1 MMLAETRFV
10 PVRVWFGAGPEQDGD
25 GQPEHRD
32 AETESRARRLRVLIV
47 EDEFFIALDINA
59 SLTALGHL
67 GVGIA
72 ASAAQAIDMAGRERP
87 DVILMDVRLAGKRDG
102 IAAASEILSRFGIR
116 SIFVT
121 ANTDPHTRERA
132 VAVNPAGFLEK
143 PLTPQ
148 RLQAALEAFSS
159 QP

>member
-1 MMLAETRFV
+1 MMVAEGGCV
-10 PVRVWFGAGPEQDGD
+10 PVRLWLGAGSGPDGE
-25 GQPEHRD
+25 GQPERRET
-32 AETESRARRLRVLIV
+32 ETESATRRLRVLIV
-47 EDEFFIALDINA
+47 EDEFYIALDIEA
-59 SLTALGHL
+59 TLTGLGHSS
-67 GVGIA
+67 VGIA
-72 ASAAQAIDMAGRERP
+72 ASAAQAIGIAERERP

-102 IAAASEILSRFGIR
+102 IDAAGEILSRLGIR

-132 VAVNPAGFLEK
+132 AAVNPAGFLEK

-148 RLQAALEAFSS
+148 RLQAVLDALSS